1 MTHQGVTFY
10 QDGAYFIKTAISYKL
25 LSASKLKKKKKKEDK
40 KVWSALEF
48 PPSAQFIG
56 VFR

>member
-25 LSASKLKKKKKKEDK
+25 LSASKLKKKKKKK
-40 KVWSALEF
+40 KIKKFGLL
-48 PPSAQFIG
+48 
-56 VFR
+56 

>member
-25 LSASKLKKKKKKEDK
+25 LSASKLKKKKKKK
-40 KVWSALEF
+40 KKIKKFGLL
-48 PPSAQFIG
+48 
-56 VFR
+56 